1 MGLQHVSLQVVEF
14 LVTHSTHFLPA
25 ARLEDLVGDSQVLVE
40 VCDLLATLWAGVSL
54 LEVYIFDVT
63 VVIRFLV
70 CLVIT
75 LVALVLVGCGGGRL

>member
-1 MGLQHVSLQVVEF
+1 M
-14 LVTHSTHFLPA
+14 
-25 ARLEDLVGDSQVLVE
+25 LVE
-40 VCDLLATLWAGVSL
+40 VGNLLPALWAGVSL